1 MYVLYQSWLPQVNWT
16 KVSTT
21 LATLSITFPHFVGF
35 TIDDFY
41 CMMEDPNVPP
51 GTLPPDTPPR
61 LAASTFA
68 SIRAVTKRIAPQFM
82 FMPTVGKAKACVRND
97 GVRRVRTGRSLSKY
111 IQLYMRL

>member
-1 MYVLYQSWLPQVNWT
+1 MYGMCSYALYHSWLPQVNWT
-16 KVSTT
+16 KVSTI
-21 LATLSITFPHFVGF
+21 LATLSIKFPHFVGF

-51 GTLPPDTPPR
+51 GTLPPGTPPP

-82 FMPTVGKAKACVRND
+82 FMPTVGRQTPVLESP
-97 GVRRVRTGRSLSKY
+97 RSLC
-111 IQLYMRL
+111 LCPR